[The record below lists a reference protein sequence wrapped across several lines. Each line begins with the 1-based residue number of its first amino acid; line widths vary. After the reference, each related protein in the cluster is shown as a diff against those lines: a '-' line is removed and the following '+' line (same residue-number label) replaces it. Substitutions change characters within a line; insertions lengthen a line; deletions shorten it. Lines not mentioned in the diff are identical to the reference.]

1 MGSISTLSFADY
13 SSGDGITFSFERS
26 FASSPGTYTEIGGS
40 TPFALEAGEVVRL
53 DEAATNVTFLGTV
66 TFEGRVFLHFRGPLG
81 GTYLES
87 FENLS
92 IAAFFPTSFSTTGPE
107 YSTAN
112 FVFCFLEGTLI
123 RTPFGDVPIE
133 RLAIGDT
140 ILTAAGGTTNV
151 DWIGRQTLAP
161 RFATPRMMPVRI
173 AAGALGHGLPETD
186 LHVSTDHGMI
196 LDGLV
201 VDAGAL
207 VNGTTITRLSP
218 ADLPERVT
226 YYHIETPVHDVILAN
241 GAAAET
247 FIDYAGR
254 KGFDNYAEYLALFGT
269 DRTMRE
275 MPRPRISAARH
286 LPESLRHRLGLPC
299 AAA

>member
-1 MGSISTLSFADY
+1 MGSFNTVSFANY
-13 SSGDGITFSFERS
+13 SSGDGITFSRIDS
-26 FASSPGTYTEIGGS
+26 QSLTATYTEIGGS

-53 DEAATNVTFLGTV
+53 EEDNLNVTFLGTV
-66 TFEGRVFLHFRGPLG
+66 TFEGRVFLHFQGPF
-81 GTYLES
+81 GTYLDS
-87 FENLS
+87 LENLS
-92 IAAFFPTSFSTTGPE
+92 IAAFFPASFSTTGQE

-123 RTPFGDVPIE
+123 RTPSGDVPIE

-161 RFATPRMMPVRI
+161 RFAAPRMMPVRI

-196 LDGLV
+196 IDGLV

-226 YYHIETPVHDVILAN
+226 YYHIETPAHDVILAN

-269 DRTMRE
+269 DRPMRE

-286 LPESLRHRLGLPC
+286 LPETLRHRLGLPC